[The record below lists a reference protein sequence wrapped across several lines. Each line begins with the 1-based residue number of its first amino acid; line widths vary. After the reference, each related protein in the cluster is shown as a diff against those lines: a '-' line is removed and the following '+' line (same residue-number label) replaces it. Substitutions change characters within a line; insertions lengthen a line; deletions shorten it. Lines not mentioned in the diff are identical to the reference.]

1 VGVVPDMRSESLD
14 EPQPPTIYTPLVQKQ
29 QPWKRWASIVVRSRD
44 AAPLLLADAIKQVV
58 WRHDPALPIT
68 EVTPMTEVL
77 SESVKA
83 RRFNL
88 VVLSVFAA
96 LAMILAA
103 VGVYG
108 VLAHLVAQRSRE
120 IGVRMALGAQSSDIL
135 RLMMRQ
141 GYPLISCGLACGGI
155 GALLVSR
162 VLRTLLY
169 GVSPTDPLT
178 IAAVLAGLALLGCL
192 ASLVPAWRAMRVH
205 PATVLR
211 AE

>member
-1 VGVVPDMRSESLD
+1 
-14 EPQPPTIYTPLVQKQ
+14 
-29 QPWKRWASIVVRSRD
+29 
-44 AAPLLLADAIKQVV
+44 
-58 WRHDPALPIT
+58 
-68 EVTPMTEVL
+68 
-77 SESVKA
+77 
-83 RRFNL
+83 
-88 VVLSVFAA
+88 
-96 LAMILAA
+96 
-103 VGVYG
+103 
-108 VLAHLVAQRSRE
+108 
-120 IGVRMALGAQSSDIL
+120 
-135 RLMMRQ
+135 MMRQ